1 MELNLAKTVV
11 GYLKA
16 HPDEKFT
23 ARQIADWVFATYPE
37 QCQAKKQS
45 SLRLETDAELVQQ
58 IVREISSQLPRLQ
71 REHLEL
77 KTTEGGR
84 VSITTQSRQTVPRWL
99 RSRATGWRQ

>member
-1 MELNLAKTVV
+1 MGMELNLAKTVV

-23 ARQIADWVFATYPE
+23 ARQIAEWVFATYPE

-58 IVREISSQLPRLQ
+58 IVREIWS
-71 REHLEL
+71 
-77 KTTEGGR
+77 
-84 VSITTQSRQTVPRWL
+84 
-99 RSRATGWRQ
+99 

>member
-23 ARQIADWVFATYPE
+23 ARQIAEWVFATYPE

-45 SLRLETDAELVQQ
+45 SQRLETDAELLQQ

-71 REHLEL
+71 RKHLEL
-77 KTTEGGR
+77 KTTEGR
-84 VSITTQSRQTVPRWL
+84 PRKHYYSDRTDSAEVASPSFEL
-99 RSRATGWRQ
+99 